1 MITQTLLFGDVQ
13 NQSFYYKEIRFVTF
27 KMVKTNV
34 HFVLIQTLTL
44 YTINMSQIIYLTN
57 FCEISSQEKVQLQG
71 NTINKNIFLLDIL
84 IIIVLYTAEQFV

>member
-1 MITQTLLFGDVQ
+1 MRTQTLLFGDVQ

-27 KMVKTNV
+27 KMVKNNV
-34 HFVLIQTLTL
+34 HFVLIQTL

-57 FCEISSQEKVQLQG
+57 FCEISSQEKVLLQR